1 MSVDF
6 DKYEQL
12 VYREDEL
19 CFKLK
24 TYQEMIS
31 ELLMLVHKRGT
42 SVLDL
47 PTVEEVLTML
57 HSAEITCLSELLDLR
72 LAKTILSNRIGQS
85 E

>member
-1 MSVDF
+1 MSEDF
-6 DKYEQL
+6 EKYEQL
-12 VYREDEL
+12 VCREDEL

-31 ELLMLVHKRGT
+31 ELLMVVHKRGT
-42 SVLDL
+42 SVLNL
-47 PTVEEVLTML
+47 PTIEEVLTTL
-57 HSAEITCLSELLDLR
+57 HSAEITCRSELLDLL